1 MIIDGGGDMSK
12 NDFKDQR
19 RYRILELATKCLAE
33 KPNASLNEIATY
45 SEIGIAT
52 LHRYFS
58 SRDNLLN
65 TISYRAIELVED
77 AIERIDFSEP
87 DIRVL
92 IKKTAE
98 VLIPLGDSIYFL
110 FAEIFNTD
118 DIELVNKELI
128 IWDRFIDEF
137 RKRQSIGQLRS
148 DLKVEWIFKVTYNMM
163 FMLWKAIHDG
173 NIAAKDAPEIL
184 MTTLLDGFK
193 G

>member
-1 MIIDGGGDMSK
+1 MSK

-77 AIERIDFSEP
+77 AIEKIDFSEP
-87 DIRVL
+87 DISVL

-98 VLIPLGDSIYFL
+98 ILIPLGDSIYFL
-110 FAEIFNTD
+110 FTEIFNTE

-184 MTTLLDGFK
+184 TTTLLDGFK
-193 G
+193 TDHSRK